1 MRVAPLVEMC
11 YTEGMKLIARI
22 ALLPSADQHRQ
33 LVAVLERVNAA
44 CDFISRTAWDTKT
57 FGKYPLQKL
66 SYTDTRKAFG
76 LSANLT
82 IRAICKVA
90 DAYKLDKKRQRTFR
104 PHGAIAYD
112 YQIVSYRLR
121 DMTVSIQVLDGR
133 IRLPFTCGERARE
146 LMATQ
151 HGESDLIYRDGKF
164 YLFAPCD
171 VEEPTPADAGE
182 FLGIDM
188 GIVNIVTDSDGTI
201 HGANHLKNVRH
212 RHQRLRQR
220 LQKKG
225 TKSAKRRLK
234 ALSGKEQRFATNSN
248 HVLSKGIV
256 ATAKGTARGIALED
270 LTGIRTRVTARHG
283 QQRATLHS
291 WAFGQLRAFI
301 TYKAALA
308 GVQVVAVDPRNTSR
322 TCPACG
328 NIDKRNR
335 PSQAVFLCTSCG
347 HKGHADTI
355 AAGCIASRAS
365 LSKPKVEGLY
375 HCTAPLSTSS
385 AL

>member
-1 MRVAPLVEMC
+1 
-11 YTEGMKLIARI
+11 MKLIARI
-22 ALLPSADQHRQ
+22 ALLPDADQYRQ
-33 LVAVLERVNAA
+33 LFAVLERVNAA
-44 CDFISRTAWDTKT
+44 CDFISRAAWDAKA

-66 SYTDTRKAFG
+66 VYADARKAFG

-90 DAYKLDKKRQRTFR
+90 DAYKLDKKRQRTFK

-121 DMTVSIQVLDGR
+121 DMTVSLQVLDGR
-133 IRLPFTCGERARE
+133 IRLPFTCGARARE

-151 HGESDLIYRDGKF
+151 HGESDLIYRDGRF

-182 FLGIDM
+182 FLGIDL
-188 GIVNIVTDSDGTI
+188 GVTNIATDSDGTI
-201 HGANHLKNVRH
+201 YAANHLKNVRYRH
-212 RHQRLRQR
+212 RRLRTR

-234 ALSGKEQRFATNSN
+234 ALAGKERRFATNTN
-248 HVLSKGIV
+248 HVISKQIV
-256 ATAKGTARGIALED
+256 ARAKGTGRGVALED
-270 LTGIRTRVTARHG
+270 LTHIRTRITVRHT
-283 QQRATLHS
+283 QRVTLHS
-291 WAFGQLRAFI
+291 WAFDQLGQHI
-301 TYKAALA
+301 TYKARLA
-308 GVQVVAVDPRNTSR
+308 GVRVIRVDPRNTSR

-328 NIDKRNR
+328 HIAKANR
-335 PSQAVFLCTSCG
+335 TTQAAFRCTDCG
-347 HKGHADTI
+347 HAGHADTI
-355 AAGCIASRAS
+355 AAGNIASRAS
-365 LSKPKVEGLY
+365 LNMPYVEGMD
-375 HCTAPLSTSS
+375 HCAAPLSTSS